1 MNTLHSKK
9 LNILSAGLIL
19 ALCIT
24 LVACSDKT
32 DSQKASEAAVKTQPQ
47 KPQTTIERLVQFP
60 EKDLR
65 DNARKA
71 TMDNRWYKPSGNN
84 ALEYYLALKMKLKAP
99 DESVELA
106 LADILPYAVIGMDQA
121 INKFDDKEAL
131 RLESLIRMADPNA
144 PALARVKTDLEKM
157 KVREALAAET
167 AVAAEKAKADQEA
180 KALADAAKAKLD
192 AANRAQEQAA
202 VAPAPVVNT
211 PAPAA
216 PVVQQQAPVP
226 VVRAPAPAPAP
237 APATRAPIVPISTP
251 QPPYPKEA
259 MKTGATGEVTVDIS
273 INEIGDVSDVVI
285 VNSKPGRMFDK
296 TVINTVRSWK
306 YRGNG
311 EATTV
316 RRTFVFK

>member
-32 DSQKASEAAVKTQPQ
+32 DSQKATEASVKTQPQ

-71 TMDNRWYKPSGNN
+71 TMENRWYKPSGNN
-84 ALEYYLALKMKLKAP
+84 ALEYYLALKIKLKAP

-144 PALARVKTDLEKM
+144 PVLARVKTDLEKM
-157 KVREALAAET
+157 KVREAQAAET
-167 AVAAEKAKADQEA
+167 AAAAEKAKADQEA
-180 KALADAAKAKLD
+180 KALADAARAKLD
-192 AANRAQEQAA
+192 ATNRTQEQAT

-211 PAPAA
+211 PPPA
-216 PVVQQQAPVP
+216 PVVQQQAPAP
-226 VVRAPAPAPAP
+226 VVRDPAPAPK
-237 APATRAPIVPISTP
+237 PATRAPITPISTP
-251 QPPYPKEA
+251 QPEYPKEA

-273 INEIGDVSDVVI
+273 INGIGDVTDVVI
-285 VNSKPGRMFDK
+285 VNSKPGRLFDK
-296 TVINTVRSWK
+296 TVINTVRGWK

>member
-19 ALCIT
+19 ALSIT

-32 DSQKASEAAVKTQPQ
+32 DSQKATEATVSTQPQ
-47 KPQTTIERLVQFP
+47 KQQTTMERLVQFS

-71 TMDNRWYKPSGNN
+71 TMEQRWYKPSGNN

-121 INKFDDKEAL
+121 INKFDDSEAL

-157 KVREALAAET
+157 KVREAQAVEIAA
-167 AVAAEKAKADQEA
+167 AAEKAKIDQEA
-180 KALADAAKAKLD
+180 KALADATKAKLE
-192 AANRAQEQAA
+192 AAKKIQEQVA

-211 PAPAA
+211 PPPP
-216 PVVQQQAPVP
+216 PVVQQQAPTP
-226 VVRAPAPAPAP
+226 VVQAPPPP
-237 APATRAPIVPISTP
+237 KPVTRASITPIRTP
-251 QPPYPKEA
+251 QPPFPKEA
-259 MKTGATGEVTVDIS
+259 LKVGATGEVTVDIR
-273 INEIGDVSDVVI
+273 INGIGDVTDVVI

-296 TVINTVRSWK
+296 TVINTVRDWK
-306 YRGNG
+306 YSGNG
-311 EATTV
+311 EGTTV

>member
-1 MNTLHSKK
+1 MNILHSKK
-9 LNILSAGLIL
+9 LNLLYAGLMF

-32 DSQKASEAAVKTQPQ
+32 DSQKATEATEATKVQ
-47 KPQTTIERLVQFP
+47 KPQTAIERLVQFP

-71 TMDNRWYKPSGNN
+71 TMDQRWYKPSGNN
-84 ALEYYLALKMKLKAP
+84 ALEYYLALKIKLKAP

-121 INKFDDKEAL
+121 ISKFDDSEAL

-157 KVREALAAET
+157 KARQAEAAVAE
-167 AVAAEKAKADQEA
+167 VAAEKAKADQEA
-180 KALADAAKAKLD
+180 KTLADAAKAKLD
-192 AANRAQEQAA
+192 AANKAKEEDAVA
-202 VAPAPVVNT
+202 VVAPAPT
-211 PAPAA
+211 PI
-216 PVVQQQAPVP
+216 VQAPQ
-226 VVRAPAPAPAP
+226 
-237 APATRAPIVPISTP
+237 P
-251 QPPYPKEA
+251 QPVQAPPPPVIKAPEPKPLVKAAVVPLDNPEPAYPREA
-259 MKTGATGEVTVDIS
+259 LASKIKGEVVAEIS
-273 INEIGDVSDVVI
+273 INGAGDVTNVRIVSASPRNVFDRSVI
-285 VNSKPGRMFDK
+285 
-296 TVINTVRSWK
+296 TTVRKWK

-316 RRTFVFK
+316 RRTFIFN